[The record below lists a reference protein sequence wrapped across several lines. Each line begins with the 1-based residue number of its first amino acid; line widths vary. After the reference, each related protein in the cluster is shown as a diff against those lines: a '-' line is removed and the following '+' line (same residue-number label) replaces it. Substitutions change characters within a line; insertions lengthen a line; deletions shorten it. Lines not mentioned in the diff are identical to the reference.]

1 MNKLYM
7 GIGLLIV
14 LFLMFGPSTC
24 NGVTYWHGIRGCSTG
39 GPGMP
44 GSSWSADGPPDIR
57 FGLDGYKP
65 HIYAPDHGSIFF
77 DLINW

>member
-24 NGVTYWHGIRGCSTG
+24 NGVTYYRGISGCSTAVMNT
-39 GPGMP
+39 GPEAI
-44 GSSWSADGPPDIR
+44 SWVYKGH
-57 FGLDGYKP
+57 GLP
-65 HIYAPDHGSIFF
+65 TIEAPDHGSMFF